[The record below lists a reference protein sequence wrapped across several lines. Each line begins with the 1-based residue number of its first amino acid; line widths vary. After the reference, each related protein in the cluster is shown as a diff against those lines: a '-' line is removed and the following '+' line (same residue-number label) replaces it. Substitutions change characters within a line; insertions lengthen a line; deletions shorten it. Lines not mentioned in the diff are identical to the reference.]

1 MSANGRHLVACPR
14 PLTQAEQV
22 ALALAEANQLESYVT
37 GFVWPSNLPDGF
49 ISSAIKRITGRT
61 PSGSIERR
69 RVRTLPQHLVRSLG
83 WVDVGRSCAAALHCS
98 SIADYLWEIDDI
110 RFAKM
115 ACRFLARCDT
125 VHGVEHSSLEL
136 FQAARKEGKRTILH
150 LASVHPTYQERVLN
164 EQYERWP
171 ELRESSDYRLYQR
184 RLRRD
189 GRRLLEFEIADLIA
203 TCSTFA
209 TSTMVEEGFPVERVA
224 TVLLGAPPRSAL
236 EPAAEPVAARGE
248 FTVLFAGT
256 VCVRKGGHVLLEA
269 WERARL
275 PGCRLL
281 LAGHN
286 SLPPRLVSRPGVEL
300 LGPVSQA
307 RLFQLMQECDVLALP
322 TLIDSFALVITEAL
336 AHGLPVITTANAGAA
351 EMIADGVNGWI
362 LPVGDAEALAARF
375 VWCAEHRDAVRQM
388 RPQTRQSTRHN
399 TWFEFRQRMRET
411 LAARGFYAEA
421 VAG

>member
-1 MSANGRHLVACPR
+1 MSGLHLVACPR

-22 ALALAEANQLESYVT
+22 ALALAEANQLESYLT
-37 GFVWPSNLPDGF
+37 GFVWPSHWPDRF
-49 ISSAIKRITGRT
+49 ISSALKRLTGRT
-61 PSGSIERR
+61 ASGSIERR
-69 RVRTLPQHLVRSLG
+69 RVGSLPRHLVRSLA
-83 WVDVGRSCAAALHCS
+83 WVDVGRSCAAALRCS
-98 SIADYLWEIDDI
+98 SLADYLWELDDI
-110 RFAKM
+110 RFAK
-115 ACRFLARCDT
+115 AARRFLSRCDT

-150 LASVHPTYQERVLN
+150 LASVHPTYQERVLS

-184 RLRRD
+184 RWRRD
-189 GRRLLEFEIADLIA
+189 ERRLHEFEVADLIA

-209 TSTMVEEGFPVERVA
+209 TSTMLEEGVAADRVV
-224 TVLLGAPPRSAL
+224 TVFLGAPPRPL
-236 EPAAEPVAARGE
+236 VGPARDVAGE
-248 FTVLFAGT
+248 RRELTVLFAGT

-286 SLPPRLVSRPGVEL
+286 SLPAQFARRPGVKM
-300 LGPVSQA
+300 LGPVSQPK
-307 RLFQLMQECDVLALP
+307 LFQLMQECDVLALP

-362 LPVGDAEALAARF
+362 LPVGDPDALAARL
-375 VWCAEHRDAVRQM
+375 VWCAEQREAVRQM
-388 RPQTRQSTRHN
+388 RPQTRQSARQN
-399 TWFEFRQRMRET
+399 TWTEFRQRMRDT

-421 VAG
+421 ALG